1 MDAPFHPATQPLKQG
16 DGSGKI
22 DCNNP
27 DCFTSVHHTRTQG
40 NRQCIDY
47 FCPKCCKSAHNWA
60 LLTGTPHPKCH
71 GHNVQEVIH
80 TYVPGA
86 DRVRPTWH
94 TNNAAPAQAPLP
106 AVIDPVLAAFQ
117 SQPTATQLQVP
128 VAQECV
134 QMPRQAE

>member
-1 MDAPFHPATQPLKQG
+1 M
-16 DGSGKI
+16 
-22 DCNNP
+22 
-27 DCFTSVHHTRTQG
+27 
-40 NRQCIDY
+40 
-47 FCPKCCKSAHNWA
+47 
-60 LLTGTPHPKCH
+60 TGTPHPKCH

-86 DRVRPTWH
+86 DRVRPIWH